1 MATTPT
7 AGARTPTPGPKRPGM
22 VNLPG
27 TPKKKRR
34 WLLWSFLTLLL
45 LLGTTYGLG
54 RMVEPIRLRLQPL
67 PLVGS
72 LLFSDPVWPVL
83 WNKGTPAA
91 QPVASESTAPP
102 AASQQEASPAETA
115 AAQELKRL
123 EAEAAARIA
132 AAEMKEADVARRESD
147 LAAREQAL
155 KEREASIADQ
165 ESKLGEEMKRTESLR
180 VQLEGE
186 LRSEQDRVEVVRAMK
201 SSAVLA
207 MFGTM
212 TDAEIL
218 QVLKYME
225 PAEVAK
231 LLAGMDPYRSTRI
244 LLNLREVSPASTP

>member
-7 AGARTPTPGPKRPGM
+7 AGARTSTPGPKRPGM

-27 TPKKKRR
+27 QPKKKRR
-34 WLLWSFLTLLL
+34 WLLRTFLTLLL
-45 LLGTTYGLG
+45 LFGTTYVLG

-67 PLVGS
+67 PLVGA

-83 WNKGTPAA
+83 WNKGTPAD
-91 QPVASESTAPP
+91 QPVAADAKSPP
-102 AASQQEASPAETA
+102 AASQPEPAPAESA

-123 EAEAAARIA
+123 EAEAATRIA
-132 AAEMKEADVARRESD
+132 AAEMKEADVARRESE

-155 KEREASIADQ
+155 KDREASIADQ
-165 ESKLGEEMKRTESLR
+165 ESKLGEELKRTENLR
-180 VQLEGE
+180 TQLEGQ
-186 LRSEQDRVEVVRAMK
+186 LRSEQDRAEVIRSMK
-201 SSAVLA
+201 SSAVLL

-212 TDAEIL
+212 TDAEII

-225 PAEVAK
+225 ASEVAK

-244 LLNLREVSPASTP
+244 LLSLRQVAPSSAP